1 LRQPSVA
8 ETAGFLLKSTALNR
22 PNEDTNDPRY
32 KMAGRHPRRGYL
44 HGMLGC
50 FFQSRTLNSSSEPRR
65 VPEVSAGP
73 IRRALQG
80 RSPTAKMTQRRIPIT
95 PEIVICGGVPEHWEK
110 SRELD
115 LRLTD
120 DATIPSSLPNSLTSI
135 QNLAFSRPGR
145 QPVMRTSDSLTT
157 ASVNPFRDGV
167 SKILPVRSTAK
178 TQPHPRRLVFCRF
191 ACANLAG
198 TRREARSR
206 ILSLAALVST
216 GSRTVTGSS
225 PAVPV
230 PG

>member
-32 KMAGRHPRRGYL
+32 EMAGQHPRRGYL

-120 DATIPSSLPNSLTSI
+120 DATIPSSLPNSSTEHVLDVRFFLLRVGVHRKQTTVCRR
-135 QNLAFSRPGR
+135 LAFTAL
-145 QPVMRTSDSLTT
+145 QPS
-157 ASVNPFRDGV
+157 F
-167 SKILPVRSTAK
+167 
-178 TQPHPRRLVFCRF
+178 
-191 ACANLAG
+191 
-198 TRREARSR
+198 
-206 ILSLAALVST
+206 
-216 GSRTVTGSS
+216 
-225 PAVPV
+225 
-230 PG
+230 